1 MQQNED
7 YKEQFIKHLEQLF
20 GLWNRTT
27 SRFGS
32 TSFGEISKSLSIS
45 PSQFTKLISGTAT
58 EGMYSRSQENINR
71 LIRHKRV
78 QEQLSKLDEEHN
90 RLKESIRTGKR
101 SKGLLYILGMVSFT
115 ALGILLSPF
124 ILQEREAASDN
135 TKKDHP
141 LTSFFD
147 KHNVDEYNSPYLALS
162 EIQDY
167 CPCSAFEGV
176 WSLAENYKLPIP
188 GTRKPGLY
196 YTSKLADV
204 RMKCSRN
211 DSIAAGQGRVLLGY
225 EYLINEIW
233 IDTELRPLTEE
244 FFDKDSKAFTQQF
257 KELDFEKNER
267 FKKVAVIN
275 SFFIDRFEIFD
286 NYILRKGE
294 PCGRYAS
301 DIDQEL
307 TKEFNIDIEYILTQV
322 LSNLTTTACQPAINH
337 YCNPND
343 LDVGDIISFDC
354 LYTIETENLGIGG
367 GYPYTKAYKLE
378 EQIYADNLTCSCGEA
393 FYQ

>member
-1 MQQNED
+1 MEQNED

-20 GLWNRTT
+20 GPWNRTT

-78 QEQLSKLDEEHN
+78 REQLNKLDEEHN
-90 RLKESIRTGKR
+90 QLKKRIDKNKR
-101 SKGLLYILGMVSFT
+101 SRSLLYLLGILCFT
-115 ALGILLSPF
+115 ALGIFISPY
-124 ILQEREAASDN
+124 ILQELAGDPDTIER
-135 TKKDHP
+135 DHP
-141 LTSFFD
+141 LSSFFD
-147 KHNVDEYNSPYLALS
+147 KHNVEEYNSPYLDLS
-162 EIQDY
+162 EIQEY
-167 CPCSAFEGV
+167 CPCSAFEGE

-188 GTRKPGLY
+188 GTKKPGLY

-211 DSIAAGQGRVLLGY
+211 DSIPAGHGRVLLGY

-233 IDTELRPLTEE
+233 IDTELKPLGEE
-244 FFDKDSKAFTQQF
+244 YFDKENKAFTQKF
-257 KELDFEKNER
+257 KDLDFEKNKN

-275 SFFIDRFEIFD
+275 SFFIDRFEIYD

-294 PCGRYAS
+294 PCGRYATEV
-301 DIDQEL
+301 DRKL
-307 TKEFNIDIEYILTQV
+307 TKAFNIDIEYILTQV
-322 LSNLTTTACQPAINH
+322 LSNLTTTACEPAINH

-343 LDVGDIISFDC
+343 LNVGDLISFDC
-354 LYTIETENLGIGG
+354 LYTIKTENLGIGG

-378 EQIYADNLTCSCGEA
+378 EQIYTDNLTCSCGEA
-393 FYQ
+393 FY